1 LNITEQQQKLS
12 DLIEKKLAEL
22 DLPDEPSSLYDPV
35 RYTLS
40 LPGKR
45 VRPYLVLVSCG
56 MCGGTIEEA
65 LPAAISIELL
75 HNFTLLHDDI
85 MDKAAK
91 RRGKPSVF
99 KKWGADTAI
108 LSGDVIYAKAFEQ
121 LQYYGYKEQYSKEQY
136 HTILD
141 IFLESSKTVC
151 EGQANDL
158 TFEKRQDVSIDE
170 YLHMIEGKTSAL
182 ISGALAIGAAVAG
195 SESNQIEELRYVGKK
210 TGIAFQI
217 QDDLLDAIAD
227 PDKFGKRRGGDIIE
241 GKKTYLILLALQR
254 CDDRQKELLMKVLNS
269 GTNTEK
275 DINSVI
281 KIYDDLNVIRDSKEA
296 IEYHYQAAMDHLQKF
311 DPSDFKTQLIEF
323 LNRLITREY

>member
-1 LNITEQQQKLS
+1 MNITEQQQKLS

-170 YLHMIEGKTSAL
+170 YLHMIEGK
-182 ISGALAIGAAVAG
+182 
-195 SESNQIEELRYVGKK
+195 
-210 TGIAFQI
+210 
-217 QDDLLDAIAD
+217 
-227 PDKFGKRRGGDIIE
+227 
-241 GKKTYLILLALQR
+241 
-254 CDDRQKELLMKVLNS
+254 
-269 GTNTEK
+269 
-275 DINSVI
+275 
-281 KIYDDLNVIRDSKEA
+281 
-296 IEYHYQAAMDHLQKF
+296 
-311 DPSDFKTQLIEF
+311 
-323 LNRLITREY
+323 